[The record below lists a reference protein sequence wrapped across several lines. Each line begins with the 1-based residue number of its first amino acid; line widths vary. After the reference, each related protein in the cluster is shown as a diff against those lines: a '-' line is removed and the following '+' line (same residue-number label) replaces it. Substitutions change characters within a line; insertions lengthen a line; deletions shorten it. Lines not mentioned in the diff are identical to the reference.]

1 MHRHTNGFCGSTSFS
16 LYGCLMLSIA
26 CAAHP
31 ATLYGDGHK
40 HPVHQT
46 APDMNSVA
54 HVVLIVPFLIT
65 LFLVVFVHWLL
76 LLVVSNFDVAVVA
89 FLGVILA
96 VVVFFFLVE
105 DVGVLFQVVVSVL
118 VLMLL
123 FLLLF
128 LSLLFVLSDWW
139 FYHTNSQKAYLFTDT
154 QPEWDTSRYWEASA
168 GSGAFG
174 DFPDGSCSNRCGD
187 KTSGCSYHKPLL

>member
-1 MHRHTNGFCGSTSFS
+1 MQ
-16 LYGCLMLSIA
+16 LYLCLWPCTDTQMDFADPHLSA
-26 CAAHP
+26 YMDVWCYPLP
-31 ATLYGDGHK
+31 AQHILPPCIHK

-46 APDMNSVA
+46 APEMNSVA
-54 HVVLIVPFLIT
+54 HVLVT
-65 LFLVVFVHWLL
+65 LLLAVFVHWLL

-89 FLGVILA
+89 FGGVILV

-105 DVGVLFQVVVSVL
+105 DVEVLFQVVVFVL

-168 GSGAFG
+168 GSGALG

-187 KTSGCSYHKPLL
+187 KTSGCSHHKPLL